1 MLKDEKEA
9 PGNCYAPVDRDRLMN
24 DAINT
29 GVTSALISGFALGNL
44 SGAYDFTSN
53 DVVVYMAS
61 CVSVHMCTCA
71 CLCSALIYRKVNM
84 LKDEH
89 IVAWAKH
96 HNMFLRMPMAK
107 FAMGCVAYLVSVIV
121 KASRDLAE
129 VPLYNYIT
137 LGIGVMGIMTMVFT
151 YWYLVVRK
159 EKWKVSPAAPIR
171 PPRRNPG
178 KASD

>member
-9 PGNCYAPVDRDRLMN
+9 LGNCYAPVDRDRLMN

-71 CLCSALIYRKVNM
+71 CLWVYGPCQ
-84 LKDEH
+84 
-89 IVAWAKH
+89 
-96 HNMFLRMPMAK
+96 
-107 FAMGCVAYLVSVIV
+107 
-121 KASRDLAE
+121 
-129 VPLYNYIT
+129 
-137 LGIGVMGIMTMVFT
+137 
-151 YWYLVVRK
+151 
-159 EKWKVSPAAPIR
+159 
-171 PPRRNPG
+171 
-178 KASD
+178 